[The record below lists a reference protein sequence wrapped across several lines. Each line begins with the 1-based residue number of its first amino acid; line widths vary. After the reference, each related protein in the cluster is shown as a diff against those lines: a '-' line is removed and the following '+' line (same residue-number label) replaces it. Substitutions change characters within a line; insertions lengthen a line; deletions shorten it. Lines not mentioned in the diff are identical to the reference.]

1 MSRLTGSRLLVLLA
15 AAAFVTPLA
24 AGPTPA
30 PALVAEAEAEAGPVH
45 QLRIYRIFD
54 ETRAAFHDRFRDH
67 AARIMERHGFDIV
80 AMWEARGE
88 EGPEFVYLLR
98 WPDEATM
105 TARWERFMADEE
117 WAEIKR
123 VTGAEHGRFVGGIEE
138 RAMRLV
144 DYSPPGRL
152 R

>member
-1 MSRLTGSRLLVLLA
+1 MPRLTFSPLLIVLA
-15 AAAFVTPLA
+15 AVAFA
-24 AGPTPA
+24 A
-30 PALVAEAEAEAGPVH
+30 PAAANPDPGAAPATEAGPLH
-45 QLRIYRIFD
+45 QLRIYRLFD
-54 ETRAAFHDRFRDH
+54 QTREAFHERFRDH
-67 AARIMERHGFDIV
+67 AVRIMQRHGFDIV

-105 TARWERFMADEE
+105 TARWEHFMADEE

-144 DYSPPGRL
+144 DYSPDGRI